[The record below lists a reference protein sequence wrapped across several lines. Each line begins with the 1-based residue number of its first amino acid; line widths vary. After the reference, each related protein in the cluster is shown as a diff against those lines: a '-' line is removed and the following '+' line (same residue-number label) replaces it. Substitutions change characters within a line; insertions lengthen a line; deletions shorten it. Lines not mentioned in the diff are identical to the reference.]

1 MGSGFKINK
10 HGIEQMTREIQR
22 EFDRHPVSVPV
33 RADAPELTRHETIHN
48 GPVINIIGDRAQ
60 VSWGNDVSV
69 QNQAG
74 TDLVASG
81 FEQIAQAI
89 AATLN
94 DLPSLGL
101 PEVDLNQRR
110 ALRAD
115 VHLLPVRAPVDR
127 RRQGRRP
134 GHRADHRHAGDRV
147 DHLQHP
153 PFLAG
158 QPLEALA
165 VHDLR
170 ARHHRLPDRARR
182 QGLQQHHRLS
192 IIG

>member
-22 EFDRHPVSVPV
+22 EFDRHPVSVPL

-101 PEVDLNQRR
+101 PEVDLAEADEAGRSALSEVTQHSPDLKSVRHGVAILKGALASIAVGANVGITDSARTWAKTAINQLID
-110 ALRAD
+110 ALR
-115 VHLLPVRAPVDR
+115 
-127 RRQGRRP
+127 
-134 GHRADHRHAGDRV
+134 
-147 DHLQHP
+147 
-153 PFLAG
+153 
-158 QPLEALA
+158 
-165 VHDLR
+165 
-170 ARHHRLPDRARR
+170 
-182 QGLQQHHRLS
+182 
-192 IIG
+192 